1 MGPLLLS
8 MLFQGSTWYTEKLSC
23 AKYKDYKCVRTKH
36 FYRRSGSLSLHATL
50 LRPECMP
57 LFPGRAAQVLP
68 EDDVASAPAAG
79 VGPVP

>member
-36 FYRRSGSLSLHATL
+36 F
-50 LRPECMP
+50 
-57 LFPGRAAQVLP
+57 LP
-68 EDDVASAPAAG
+68 QKREP
-79 VGPVP
+79 